1 MKAPEPLYTPA
12 NKGSLETVGSVSV
25 GIVMVTE
32 TKGLGSVVEVPD
44 GGVKESEK
52 IRSKRYFVVVGMKSW
67 DE

>member
-1 MKAPEPLYTPA
+1 M
-12 NKGSLETVGSVSV
+12 SV